1 MYNADIEQM
10 FGTVVRGGNKMRSET
25 VQKRKSKR
33 ARIRRTKLIIERL
46 LLTFCIMA
54 LLVICSSAILTKAT
68 TSEEAEKVYY
78 KYYKQIEVQEG
89 DSLWS
94 IAGEYMK
101 NGPYDSRTD
110 YMNEVAELNQLTSTK
125 LFKGHNLIV
134 PYFEDVYK

>member
-1 MYNADIEQM
+1 
-10 FGTVVRGGNKMRSET
+10 MRSET

-33 ARIRRTKLIIERL
+33 TRIKRTKLVVERI
-46 LLTFCIMA
+46 LLTICIIA
-54 LLVICSSAILTKAT
+54 LLAICSSAILTKAN

-94 IAGEYMK
+94 IAGEYMI
-101 NGPYDSRTD
+101 NGPYESRKE
-110 YMNEVAELNQLTSTK
+110 YMDEVARLNQLTSTTI
-125 LFKGHNLIV
+125 FKGHSLIV